1 MGYSVHDTKRVSRV
15 IIPIKTRTVI
25 NCPFEQRMS
34 QCMECENRAETHP
47 PLLKTTRTVLFRE
60 NGAQRFDKR
69 NAFPVVSKTK
79 CHKTDLSPAET
90 L

>member
-1 MGYSVHDTKRVSRV
+1 MCYSVNDTKRVSRV
-15 IIPIKTRTVI
+15 TIPIKTRTVI
-25 NCPFEQRMS
+25 NCPFEQMMS
-34 QCMECENRAETHP
+34 QCMECENMAETHP
-47 PLLKTTRTVLFRE
+47 PLLKTTLAVLSRD

-79 CHKTDLSPAET
+79 CHKTDLSSAET